1 MFVIFINKKHFY
13 PYLIIIA
20 FLLVLLSSG
29 ILLGL
34 TINIINGKF
43 SLILLKIAL
52 INSFFLSLGLIVN
65 LLISRIL
72 ISKLNNLLIFI
83 LSIFLIFGVSLIGF
97 IYVFFTEPFFFIYE
111 ANIVYSYLIINLL
124 FIISIGIIT
133 TGFNIYQKILTEKE
147 KIIVEEKYLRKQ
159 TEQKLYISKINPH
172 FLFNSLNLMISLL
185 KEPEK
190 AEKAIIYLSD
200 LLRFNIDI
208 SEKEKIPITEEIKN
222 IEKYL
227 FIQKLRFE
235 DRLSYNINCEVNAMI
250 PPLILQPLIENSI
263 KYNIKNIDKLEIKIN
278 IFKNKNIIH
287 IDIIDSCKL
296 VNQKMLGKG
305 TGLETT
311 KKRVE
316 IIGGKFIIKNGG
328 IQINFQL

>member
-1 MFVIFINKKHFY
+1 MNSKTNKNIF

-20 FLLVLLSSG
+20 FILVMLSSG

-43 SLILLKIAL
+43 SFILLKIAL
-52 INSFFLSLGLIVN
+52 INSFFLSLGLLFNIF
-65 LLISRIL
+65 ISKIL
-72 ISKLNNLLIFI
+72 ISKLNNFFILI
-83 LSIFLIFGVSLIGF
+83 LSILLILGVSLIGF

-111 ANIVYSYLIINLL
+111 TNIVYSYLIINLL

-133 TGFNIYQKILTEKE
+133 TGFNIYQKLLTEKE

-185 KEPEK
+185 KNPKK
-190 AEKAIIYLSD
+190 AEKAILYLSD

-208 SEKEKIPITEEIKN
+208 SEKEKIPINLEIKN
-222 IEKYL
+222 IEKYF

-235 DRLSYNINCEVNAMI
+235 KRFLYKIKCKVDAMI
-250 PPLILQPLIENSI
+250 PPLILQPLVENSI
-263 KYNIKNIDKLEIKIN
+263 KYNIKNVDILIIEINVYKDKNTLFIN
-278 IFKNKNIIH
+278 VM
-287 IDIIDSCKL
+287 DSCKL
-296 VNQKMLGKG
+296 VNQSMIGKG
-305 TGLETT
+305 TGLENT

-316 IIGGKFIIKNGG
+316 INGGKFIIKNGG

>member
-1 MFVIFINKKHFY
+1 MTVIIKNKKHFF
-13 PYLIIIA
+13 PYLIIAA
-20 FLLVLLSSG
+20 FILVLLTSG

-34 TINIINGKF
+34 TINLINGKF
-43 SLILLKIAL
+43 SFILLKIAFT
-52 INSFFLSLGLIVN
+52 NSFFLSLGLIFN
-65 LLISRIL
+65 IYISRIL
-72 ISKLNNLLIFI
+72 LSKLNNFLIFI
-83 LSIFLIFGVSLIGF
+83 LSIFLIFGVSFIGF

-111 ANIVYSYLIINLL
+111 SNIVYSYLVINLL

-133 TGFNIYQKILTEKE
+133 TGFNIYQKMLTEKE

-185 KEPEK
+185 KNPKK
-190 AEKAIIYLSD
+190 AEKALIYLSD

-227 FIQKLRFE
+227 FIQRLRFGN
-235 DRLSYNINCEVNAMI
+235 RLSYKINCKTDAMI
-250 PPLILQPLIENSI
+250 PPLILQPLVENSI
-263 KYNIKNIDKLEIKIN
+263 KYNIKKANKLAIEIN
-278 IFKNKNIIH
+278 INKNKNTTFIE
-287 IDIIDSCKL
+287 IIDSFKL
-296 VNQKMLGKG
+296 VDQNMIGKG
-305 TGLETT
+305 TGLQNT

-316 IIGGKFIIKNGG
+316 INGGKFIIKNGG

>member
-1 MFVIFINKKHFY
+1 VNSKTNKNIF

-20 FLLVLLSSG
+20 FILVMLSSG

-43 SLILLKIAL
+43 SFILLKIAL
-52 INSFFLSLGLIVN
+52 INSFFLSLGLLFNIF
-65 LLISRIL
+65 ISKIL
-72 ISKLNNLLIFI
+72 ISKLNNFFILI
-83 LSIFLIFGVSLIGF
+83 LSILLILGVSLIGF

-111 ANIVYSYLIINLL
+111 TNIVYSYLIINLL

-133 TGFNIYQKILTEKE
+133 TGFNIYQKLLTEKE

-185 KEPEK
+185 KNPKK
-190 AEKAIIYLSD
+190 AEKAILYLSD

-208 SEKEKIPITEEIKN
+208 SEK
-222 IEKYL
+222 YF

-235 DRLSYNINCEVNAMI
+235 KRFSYKINCKVDAMI
-250 PPLILQPLIENSI
+250 PPLILQPLVENSI
-263 KYNIKNIDKLEIKIN
+263 KYNIKNVDILIIEINVYKDKNTLFIN
-278 IFKNKNIIH
+278 VM
-287 IDIIDSCKL
+287 DSCKL
-296 VNQKMLGKG
+296 VNQSMIGKG
-305 TGLETT
+305 TGLENT

-316 IIGGKFIIKNGG
+316 INGGKFIIKNGG